1 MSFLLRNL
9 CNKNT
14 IKLINNGVVA
24 CANSS
29 NTFFNRNIYILS
41 SCLNYIEVKKT
52 CSLNN
57 VPARMKYNKSGKNVH
72 DDEVIIIGN
81 ENSS

>member
-14 IKLINNGVVA
+14 IKLVKNSVIT

-41 SCLNYIEVKKT
+41 SNSNNIVLKKT
-52 CSLNN
+52 CCLNNN
-57 VPARMKYNKSGKNVH
+57 VPARMKYNKSGKNVP
-72 DDEVIIIGN
+72 DDEVILLGI
-81 ENSS
+81 